1 MNAIIA
7 VIGHDKVGIL
17 AKISVICAESNA
29 NIVDVNQ
36 RVMKDYFTMIM
47 LAEIGALNCDYVEF
61 SKNVTAAGEDM
72 GMTVH
77 VMHEDIFN
85 SMHRI

>member
-17 AKISVICAESNA
+17 AKISTICYQNNA
-29 NIVDVNQ
+29 NVVDVNQ
-36 RVMKDYFTMIM
+36 RVMQDYFTMIM
-47 LAEIGALNCDYVEF
+47 LVEIDSLNCGFGEFSAKVTATGEEIG
-61 SKNVTAAGEDM
+61 
-72 GMTVH
+72 MTTH

-85 SMHRI
+85 SMHRV

>member
-7 VIGHDKVGIL
+7 VIGQDQTGIL
-17 AKISVICAESNA
+17 AKISAVCAENNA
-29 NIVDVNQ
+29 NIIDVTQ
-36 RVMKDYFTMIM
+36 TVMQKYFTMIM
-47 LAEIGALNCDYVEF
+47 LADITGLNSSFGEF
-61 SKNVTAAGEDM
+61 SERVQAAGKEI

-85 SMHRI
+85 SMHRV

>member
-7 VIGHDKVGIL
+7 VIGQDKVGIL
-17 AKISVICAESNA
+17 SSISAVCAEYNA
-29 NIVDVNQ
+29 NVVDVTQ
-36 RVMKDYFTMIM
+36 TVMQKYFAMIM
-47 LAEIGALNCDYVEF
+47 LVQIDELGCDFGEF
-61 SKNVTAAGEDM
+61 CANVQDVGKDI

-85 SMHRI
+85 SMHRV

>member
-7 VIGHDKVGIL
+7 VIGHDQVGIL
-17 AKISVICAESNA
+17 AKISVVCAENNA
-29 NIVDVNQ
+29 NIIDVNQ
-36 RVMKDYFTMIM
+36 TVMQNYFAMIM
-47 LAEIGALNCDYVEF
+47 LTDISALSCDFGDF
-61 SKNVTAAGEDM
+61 SKKVSATGHEL

>member
-1 MNAIIA
+1 MNAIIV
-7 VIGHDKVGIL
+7 VIGHDRVGIL
-17 AKISVICAESNA
+17 AKVSVVCAENNA
-29 NIVDVNQ
+29 NVIDVNQ
-36 RVMKDYFTMIM
+36 TVMQDYFAMIM
-47 LAEIGALNCDYVEF
+47 LAEISNLSCDFGEF
-61 SKNVTAAGEDM
+61 SQKVANAGEEM

>member
-1 MNAIIA
+1 MNAIIT
-7 VIGHDKVGIL
+7 VIGRDRTGIL
-17 AKISVICAESNA
+17 AKISTACAENNA
-29 NIVDVNQ
+29 NIIDVQ
-36 RVMKDYFTMIM
+36 QTVMQQYFTMIM
-47 LAEIGALNCDYVEF
+47 LADITNLSTGYNEF
-61 SKNVTAAGEDM
+61 SRSVQESGKTL

>member
-17 AKISVICAESNA
+17 AKISVVCSKNNA
-29 NIVDVNQ
+29 NIIDVNQ
-36 RVMKDYFTMIM
+36 TVMQNYFTMIM
-47 LAEIGALNCDYVEF
+47 LTEITDLSCEFGEF
-61 SKNVTAAGEDM
+61 SKKVAATGEEM

>member
-17 AKISVICAESNA
+17 AKISVVCAENNA
-29 NIVDVNQ
+29 NIIDVNQ
-36 RVMKDYFTMIM
+36 TVMQRYFAMIM
-47 LAEIGALNCDYVEF
+47 LTDISGLSCGFGEF
-61 SKNVTAAGEDM
+61 SKKVAAKGGEL